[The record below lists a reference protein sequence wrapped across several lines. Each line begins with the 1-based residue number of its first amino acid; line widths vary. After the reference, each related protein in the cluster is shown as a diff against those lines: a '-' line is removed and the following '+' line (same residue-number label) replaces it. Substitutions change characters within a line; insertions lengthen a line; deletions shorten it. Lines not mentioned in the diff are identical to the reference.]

1 MKYRL
6 ILWAALLCGFLF
18 RANAQGVEFRDL
30 TFRQA
35 LEQAQKEGKLVF
47 MDCYT
52 SWCGPCKNMLN
63 NVFTLSEAGE
73 FMNAAFVCVKFDME
87 KGEGKELRKQFQVRA
102 YPTFFII
109 RPDGTVQHRLAG
121 GSPWERFRERVERG
135 LNEKTSYHYLDACYQ
150 KGKLSPKQYPQYVQA
165 LKDASDGKQ
174 VEGICLEVFGK
185 LNNKARCRKENWFL
199 FDQEMKPTDIR
210 FEYLVDHKDDFD
222 RNVGKGIVDGKISSV
237 YSEELTRLNS
247 SKENEWPARI
257 GEIAVQLGKID
268 FEGKQKIENLV
279 NYEVAYLSKDVEG
292 VLKSLEEYG
301 SDLPQYVVMD
311 LVFQYGFI
319 LREGTNEQIAR
330 YIRLGRQNESRAL
343 SPQMVQLMREYMDRY
358 ESELNDRLTY
368 AGIRGKVTRGRMDE
382 VYLYKVEDGKEC
394 LIATSKVS
402 RDGWYG
408 FTFQPERKGFY
419 TVGGKESLDRI
430 RLYMQPGD
438 RGEVNFPEDTIVITA
453 RNTPENLLL
462 ASWESLMIPVRER
475 TDNLKY
481 ALFDYR
487 DFFPYFMD
495 FLPRAREFQEKI
507 TFRDEEFRRLVRQT
521 IDFDLDYYA
530 FRILNALKAGK
541 ETHKPSR
548 PTPAD
553 YPVYYKT
560 IVAKN
565 KLSDASILE
574 QPYGYDY
581 LQRYTTFACGGDK
594 ASIPLEERL
603 TWLSCNLLKAEIVLW
618 RMENCRK
625 YEDYMKMLNTYGDY
639 FTTSNHQKRLDA
651 VSAKLYKGITGEK
664 ASDFTYP
671 DNKGKMVSLSDFRG
685 KVVVVDVWATWCG
698 PCRAEIPY
706 LVKLEKE
713 MEGKDVV
720 FIGVSVDEQK
730 DHKKWLEVL
739 EKEGLEGVQLFTN
752 GRDKNG
758 RDKIIKDYKIKG
770 IPRFMVFD
778 KKGNVVTINSPRPS
792 NLELRKLLERE
803 LRK

>member
-1 MKYRL
+1 
-6 ILWAALLCGFLF
+6 
-18 RANAQGVEFRDL
+18 VEFRDL

-63 NVFTLSEAGE
+63 NVFALPEAGE
-73 FMNAAFVCVKFDME
+73 FMNSAFVCVKFDME

-109 RPDGTVQHRLAG
+109 RPDGTVQHRLVG
-121 GSPWERFRERVERG
+121 GSQWERFRERVERG

-165 LKDASDGKQ
+165 LKDASDGKR

-185 LNNKARCRKENWFL
+185 LNDKARCRKENWFL

-222 RNVGKGIVDGKISSV
+222 RNMGKDIVDGKISSV

-330 YIRLGRQNESRAL
+330 YIRLGHQNESRAL
-343 SPQMVQLMREYMDRY
+343 SPQMARLMREYMDRY

-382 VYLYKVEDGKEC
+382 VYLYKVVDGKEC

-402 RDGWYG
+402 RDGGYG

-487 DFFPYFMD
+487 DFFPYFMG

-594 ASIPLEERL
+594 VSIPLEERL
-603 TWLSCNLLKAEIVLW
+603 TWLSCDLLKAEIVLW

-625 YEDYMKMLNTYGDY
+625 YEDYMKMLNTYRDY
-639 FTTSNHQKRLDA
+639 FTTSDHQKRLDA

-671 DNKGKMVSLSDFRG
+671 DSKGKMVSLSDYRG

-730 DHKKWLEVL
+730 DHKKWLEAL
-739 EKEGLEGVQLFTN
+739 EKEGLEGVQLFAN
-752 GRDKNG
+752 GKDKNG
-758 RDKIIKDYKIKG
+758 RDKIMKDYKIKG

-792 NLELRKLLERE
+792 NPELRRLLERE